1 MLQMLSLAIVQVFLL
16 YIATNNDGTNN
27 CGLWRCLCKGGAIS
41 KLRLSHIAS
50 ITRSVA
56 ISAKTA
62 LQLGNLEYAILARA

>member
-16 YIATNNDGTNN
+16 YIATKNDGTNN
-27 CGLWRCLCKGGAIS
+27 CGLWRCLCKGG
-41 KLRLSHIAS
+41 